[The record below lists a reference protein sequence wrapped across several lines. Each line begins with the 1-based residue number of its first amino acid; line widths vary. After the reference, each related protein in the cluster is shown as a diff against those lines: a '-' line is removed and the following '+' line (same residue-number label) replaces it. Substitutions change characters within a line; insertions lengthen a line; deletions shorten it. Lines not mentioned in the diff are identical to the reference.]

1 MKITNRK
8 RVRNLYPMSMGLR
21 YSAHTLFKE
30 FVGAGRTML
39 LNGREVYFTADR
51 ALDVGME
58 VSASVE
64 WPVVLE
70 NTVLLQLVVE
80 GEIVRTEG
88 KWTKMTIRRY
98 HFRTRGLGKSIR
110 PLPWPEAKPQPLVA
124 CAVAS

>member
-1 MKITNRK
+1 MRTTIDFNQPLVKDRLA
-8 RVRNLYPMSMGLR
+8 VRLAAVKDDKDSWR
-21 YSAHTLFKE
+21 AHERDNQQRLFLTSTWQL
-30 FVGAGRTML
+30 ARDT
-39 LNGREVYFTADR
+39 
-51 ALDVGME
+51 
-58 VSASVE
+58 
-64 WPVVLE
+64 
-70 NTVLLQLVVE
+70 QLVVE